1 MAQDKPNILFI
12 MVDQLAAPFLAA
24 YGHKV
29 VRTPNIDKLAANGV
43 VFENFYSPSPL
54 CAPARAAMMSGQLP
68 SRNRVYDNAAEFA
81 SMTPS
86 FAHYLRLEGYRTC
99 LSGKMHFVGPDQL
112 HGFEERLTTDIY
124 PADFGWTPD
133 WRKAQERVDWW
144 YHNLLSVKQAGI
156 AEQTNQLEY
165 DDEVGF
171 QAVRRLYD
179 YARNPDQRPFCLVAS
194 FTHPHDPY
202 AARAKYWNQYDPDDI
217 DAPVTPCPGYDNL
230 DPHSQRL
237 WMVSAMDDYD
247 ITAQDTL
254 NARRAYYANIT
265 YLDDHVGRLLE
276 TLDDCGLA
284 DDTIVVFTSDHGDF
298 MGERGLWY
306 KMSFLEHSAR
316 VPLIV
321 HYPGR
326 FKPRRITQPASLL
339 DILPT
344 LSAIAGHEGHAA
356 TLDGRSLLPLLD
368 GADEDRDAPIYGEL
382 TCEGCIAPV
391 FMVRQGDWKLITCK
405 TDPDQLFNLADDPHE
420 ATNLAGDR
428 AHADTLHALKT
439 LAANRWDAARLE
451 ADIRES
457 QLVRLT
463 VWHALREG
471 KWYPWDY
478 QPLRDA
484 SEQYMRNHKDLNV
497 LEKTSRYPS
506 PSMPEKKSG

>member
-1 MAQDKPNILFI
+1 MSRKKPNIIFI
-12 MVDQLAAPFLAA
+12 MVDQLAAQFLPA

-29 VRTPNIDKLAANGV
+29 VKAPNIGKLAGEGV
-43 VFENFYSPSPL
+43 VFDNFYSPSPL

-81 SMTPS
+81 SQIPS

-133 WRKAQERVDWW
+133 WRKPQERVDWW

-171 QAVRRLYD
+171 QACRRIYD
-179 YARNPDQRPFCLVAS
+179 YARNPEQRPFCLVAS

-202 AARAKYWNQYDPDDI
+202 AARAHHWNLYKDAEIDLPATPAIAYDKM
-217 DAPVTPCPGYDNL
+217 

-237 WMVSAMDDYD
+237 FKVSAMDDYD
-247 ITAQDTL
+247 ISDQDVK
-254 NARRAYYANIT
+254 NARRAYYANIS
-265 YLDDHVGRLLE
+265 YLDEHVGKILQ
-276 TLDDCGLA
+276 TLADCKLH
-284 DDTIVVFTSDHGDF
+284 DDTIVMFTSDHGD
-298 MGERGLWY
+298 MLGERGLWY
-306 KMSFLEHSAR
+306 KMSFMEHSSR

-321 HYPGR
+321 HAPGL
-326 FKPRRITQPASLL
+326 FKPRRVKQPATLL

-344 LSAIAGHEGHAA
+344 LTDIAGRNDHAA
-356 TLDGRSLLPLLD
+356 TLDGQSLLPALAEGVD
-368 GADEDRDAPIYGEL
+368 DADRAIYAEL
-382 TCEGCIAPV
+382 TAEGCLAPLL
-391 FMVRQGDWKLITCK
+391 MIRQRNWKYVASRP
-405 TDPDQLFNLADDPHE
+405 DPDQLFDLEADPNE
-420 ATNLAGDR
+420 LTNLAAEP
-428 AHADTLHALKT
+428 AHAATVRKFRSMA
-439 LAANRWDAARLE
+439 AARWNPARIE
-451 ADIRES
+451 SEIRES

-463 VWHALREG
+463 VWQSLRKG
-471 KWYPWDY
+471 NWYPWDY

-497 LEKTSRYPS
+497 LEKTSRFP
-506 PSMPEKKSG
+506 PPAQPEKKSG